1 MMEMSGSAFVMAK
14 SASGIGQAVLVDPSI
29 WSIQGHFG
37 LLGLVIGA
45 GAVC

>member
-1 MMEMSGSAFVMAK
+1 MEIRGSAFVMAK
-14 SASGIGQAVLVDPSI
+14 SGSGIGQAMLADPLI
-29 WSIQGHFG
+29 WGCQGRFG